1 MNTPK
6 KKTSHR
12 KSKSRSANWSAKAKA
27 MKEAALSLGKSLVN
41 KPSSFLKSKKDQVGA
56 KLKKGK
62 KLSPTETS
70 DTLKNGGTN

>member
-27 MKEAALSLGKSLVN
+27 MKEVALSLGKSLVN
-41 KPSSFLKSKKDQVGA
+41 KPSSFLKSKKDQVKTKVKKWKKVSPPKA
-56 KLKKGK
+56 SETLKKK
-62 KLSPTETS
+62 E
-70 DTLKNGGTN
+70 